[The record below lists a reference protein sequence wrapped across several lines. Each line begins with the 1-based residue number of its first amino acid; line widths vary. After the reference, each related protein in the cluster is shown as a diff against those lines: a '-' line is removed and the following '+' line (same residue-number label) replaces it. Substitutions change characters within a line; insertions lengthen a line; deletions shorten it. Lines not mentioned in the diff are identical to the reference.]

1 MALQPD
7 RLMRYAMKQRL
18 FTFGDKYNITDGDGT
33 DVYYVNGKA
42 ISFGKQLSFQDM
54 EQRELAFIKQ
64 KPLNWG
70 ATYEIWHNGELQA
83 VVKKELFTF
92 FHCVFHVDEPGADAL
107 TADGNFNDHA
117 YVFTRGGRQVATV
130 SKEWLT
136 LADTYGVEIDEPED
150 PVLILA
156 CTVVIDESCHD
167 RRRR

>member
-1 MALQPD
+1 
-7 RLMRYAMKQRL
+7 MRYAMKQRL

-33 DVYYVNGKA
+33 DVYYVDGKA

-107 TADGNFNDHA
+107 TADGQLQRPRLRVHA
-117 YVFTRGGRQVATV
+117 RRPAGRDGLEGVVHVRGHVRRR
-130 SKEWLT
+130 
-136 LADTYGVEIDEPED
+136 
-150 PVLILA
+150 
-156 CTVVIDESCHD
+156 D
-167 RRRR
+167 RRARKIRCSSWRARS